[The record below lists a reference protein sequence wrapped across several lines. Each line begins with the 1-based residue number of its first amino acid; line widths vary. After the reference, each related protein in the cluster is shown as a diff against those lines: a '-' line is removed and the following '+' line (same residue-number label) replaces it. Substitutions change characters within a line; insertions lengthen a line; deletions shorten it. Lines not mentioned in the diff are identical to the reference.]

1 LALGGY
7 FAYHRKS
14 KGDAA
19 LKRQTTSP
27 ELQGFHN
34 PNGPNL
40 KKAGSA
46 LVEMSNP
53 EITRKMGSAVV

>member
-1 LALGGY
+1 LTLGGY
-7 FAYHRKS
+7 FAYHRKN
-14 KGDAA
+14 KGGDT

-34 PNGPNL
+34 PNDPNL

-53 EITRKMGSAVV
+53 EITRQIDSAVL